1 MEDFLVKAETHIQEG
16 LFLGHIDSE
25 NSFIHDFDF
34 DSLSSV
40 GKID

>member
-1 MEDFLVKAETHIQEG
+1 MEDFLVEAETHIQEG
-16 LFLGHIDSE
+16 FFLGHIGSG
-25 NSFIHDFDF
+25 NSFIHDFNF